1 MNLEG
6 IINITG
12 KTGLFKIISKSS
24 KTVIAESLI
33 DGKKIPLFSHHQSNL
48 IQEIGI
54 YTYNDTKP
62 LPEIFNDI
70 AIKENN
76 RPAISHKS
84 PTNELTD
91 YFRVILAD
99 YDEERVYISD
109 IRKVIQWY
117 NIMQKNGLIKLPEIK
132 KKVTKGKDK

>member
-6 IINITG
+6 IINIAG

-33 DGKKIPLFSHHQSNL
+33 DGKKTPLFSHHQSNL
-48 IQEIGI
+48 IEEIGI

-76 RPAISHKS
+76 KPAISHKS
-84 PTNELTD
+84 PTSELTD

-117 NIMQKNGLIKLPEIK
+117 NIMQKNGLIKLPEVK